1 MFWIKML
8 TWQNGQGSQ
17 HSPTDRRQFMVTT
30 AVQMENN
37 QNSVAVINRH
47 RALRMKFHDL
57 SWLFQSLVAGKT
69 GRCQEVILAGWGD
82 TL

>member
-1 MFWIKML
+1 ML
-8 TWQNGQGSQ
+8 TWQNEQGSQ

-47 RALRMKFHDL
+47 RALRMKFHNL
-57 SWLFQSLVAGKT
+57 S
-69 GRCQEVILAGWGD
+69 
-82 TL
+82 